1 MSMSHL
7 QGRVIRRVHHV
18 WTQRLLAE
26 EEISHIIE
34 IAIISDGGFTDKIR
48 ITNMR
53 RRGGQ
58 MLEDHLNPRELEG
71 SMEVK
76 KSEEEVFKPAGNRHH

>member
-1 MSMSHL
+1 M
-7 QGRVIRRVHHV
+7 
-18 WTQRLLAE
+18 
-26 EEISHIIE
+26 
-34 IAIISDGGFTDKIR
+34 IISDGGFTDKIR

-76 KSEEEVFKPAGNRHH
+76 KSEEEVFKPAGNRHHYRQHCHKDYCIHIKGTRNFPVTLQNFLSNTT

>member
-1 MSMSHL
+1 M
-7 QGRVIRRVHHV
+7 
-18 WTQRLLAE
+18 
-26 EEISHIIE
+26 
-34 IAIISDGGFTDKIR
+34 IISDGGFTDKIR

-58 MLEDHLNPRELEG
+58 MLVDHLNPRELEG
-71 SMEVK
+71 SIEVK

>member
-1 MSMSHL
+1 MTCF
-7 QGRVIRRVHHV
+7 HHFFR
-18 WTQRLLAE
+18 T
-26 EEISHIIE
+26 I
-34 IAIISDGGFTDKIR
+34 DGVLHGFTDKIR

-58 MLEDHLNPRELEG
+58 MLVDHLNPRELEG
-71 SMEVK
+71 SIEVK

>member
-1 MSMSHL
+1 MVKMTCF
-7 QGRVIRRVHHV
+7 HHFFRTIDGV
-18 WTQRLLAE
+18 L
-26 EEISHIIE
+26 SG
-34 IAIISDGGFTDKIR
+34 GGFTDKIR

-58 MLEDHLNPRELEG
+58 MLVDHLNPRELEG
-71 SMEVK
+71 SIEVK